1 MKKEAPADQAKQ
13 GAARAALGMLW
24 PYLWPKERPGFKVR
38 LVLAAVCLVLAK
50 VANVYAPLFYKDAV
64 DLLGQPENLAA
75 ALLIGVI
82 LAYGLA
88 RIGATLFAELRE
100 ALFAALVQSAVRG
113 VGLRVFRHLHR
124 LSLRF
129 HLERRTGGLSRVIE
143 RGVKAIDTLLG
154 YAVFSILPTLFEVVV
169 VLAILWGVLDWRF
182 AAVTFATIVSYV
194 VFTKQV
200 TTWRLGIRRRMNDE
214 DTRAHSKAVDSLL
227 NYETVKYFNAE
238 SHEASRFDRALAAYE
253 KAAIKSRLSLS
264 ALNVGQAAIISV
276 GLIAVMAMAGLGVA
290 AGTMTIGEFVMVN
303 AYLLQLYQPLN
314 MFGFVY
320 RELMQAM
327 TDIENM
333 FSLLDVK
340 AEIADRPGAP
350 ALAVS
355 KGEIQ
360 FDDVAF
366 GYDPRRPILKGVSFS
381 VPAGKTVAIVG
392 PSGAGKSTIGRLLYR
407 FYDIDRGRIT
417 IDGQDLREVMQDSVR
432 AAIGIV
438 PQDTVLFND
447 DLLYNILYGRP
458 GASEA
463 EAKEA
468 ARLAQISDFVESLPD
483 GWSTQVGERG
493 LKLSGG
499 EKQRVAIARTILKN
513 PPILLLDEATSA
525 LDTATEQAIQK
536 NLEALAVG
544 RTAIVI
550 AHRLSTVVNADEIL
564 VFHEG
569 RIAERGRHRTLL
581 AAGGIYA
588 EMWARQLEDRNADEG
603 PANQSTDAEKTAPET
618 FAAG

>member
-1 MKKEAPADQAKQ
+1 MKKHAPSEPAKP

-24 PYLWPKERPGFKVR
+24 PYLWPKDRPAFKAR
-38 LVLAAVCLVLAK
+38 LVLAAICLVLAK
-50 VANVYAPLFYKDAV
+50 VANVYAPLLYKDAV
-64 DLLGQPENLAA
+64 DLLGKPENLAA

-100 ALFAALVQSAVRG
+100 ALFAALVQGAVRG
-113 VGLRVFRHLHR
+113 VGLRVFRHLHQ

-154 YAVFSILPTLFEVVV
+154 FAVFSILPTLFEIVV
-169 VLAILWGVLDWRF
+169 VLAILWSVLDWRF
-182 AAVTFATIVSYV
+182 AAVTLATIVSYV
-194 VFTKQV
+194 LFTKQV

-238 SHEASRFDRALAAYE
+238 VHEARRFDRALAAYE

-264 ALNVGQAAIISV
+264 ALNVGQAVIISI

-320 RELMQAM
+320 RELMQSL

-350 ALAVS
+350 TLAVS
-355 KGEIQ
+355 KGEIA
-360 FDDVAF
+360 FEDVAF

-407 FYDIDRGRIT
+407 FYDVDEGRIT
-417 IDGQDLREVMQDSVR
+417 IDGQDLREVTQDSVR

-458 GASEA
+458 DASED

-468 ARLAQISDFVESLPD
+468 ARLAQIADFVESLPD

-536 NLEALAVG
+536 NLEALAEG

-569 RIAERGRHRTLL
+569 RIAERGRHRALL

-588 EMWARQLEDRNADEG
+588 EMWARQLEDRDADERPADEAGDGAG
-603 PANQSTDAEKTAPET
+603 PARET